1 MQADSCVFTAL
12 WQERSFNE
20 SRWQIGGRG
29 GGYSSVE
36 SNPKIPNKY
45 ILVVVMSSL

>member
-20 SRWQIGGRG
+20 SRWQIGGRWEIFLSRVEPENSKQI
-29 GGYSSVE
+29 YTSSCDV
-36 SNPKIPNKY
+36 
-45 ILVVVMSSL
+45 